1 MSCESILRDVDKF
14 YHMIYFIIWVWSFHK
29 SKASPSQGQATSQAQ
44 ATNDVIVIIFFHFLS
59 FMSTAKQFY
68 RCHSAWRVLWQ
79 ILNAWLHTHE
89 VLECICKM
97 LHYYFSTSRQF
108 LRCVVKM
115 EPMPL
120 LCLLNRG
127 QNPWGR
133 LMGIEVCIEQLRR
146 DMSMGSG
153 VSRWPEQMWR
163 RLQRDWI
170 WKYPTD
176 EPSCYLGLP
185 VVHSNNNVMV
195 AWSSED
201 G

>member
-1 MSCESILRDVDKF
+1 MWKHLKGCWQILPHDIF
-14 YHMIYFIIWVWSFHK
+14 YHLSLVISQVKGEPKSRTSHKPSTSHQWCYCYYFFS
-29 SKASPSQGQATSQAQ
+29 
-44 ATNDVIVIIFFHFLS
+44 FLS

-108 LRCVVKM
+108 LRYVVKM

-133 LMGIEVCIEQLRR
+133 LMGVEVCIEQLRT